1 MIVTIS
7 GTNVPKLFRESVYK
21 MRLYGNREDSR
32 NGPVRT
38 IREPAILSLW
48 NPTHRVLTDPARD
61 ANPFFHVMEFIWMM
75 SGSNDIQWISRF
87 NKQMLQYSDDGLT
100 QYGAYGHRWR
110 KHFSLDQIKKLINML
125 RKDPGDRRLVLSM
138 WDAEFDLGHT
148 GKDVPCNTQA
158 YFRVVDGLLNM
169 YVMNR
174 SNDLIWGALGAN
186 VVHMTMLH
194 ELISLAT
201 RIEMGEYSVF
211 TTNLHIYES
220 VPNFEYYNQAT
231 LDDTHDVYKRIGN
244 VYVPLLQ
251 ENESYADFVADCI
264 DLVHSY
270 SGSSPRIRTFWMRHV
285 GSEIYK
291 VWLRRKLG
299 LSFDTADIV
308 ADDWRIACNEW
319 ICRRNAKLTVGN
331 QCSNDNSSMVSR
343 QQASACVAPSSG
355 ESVPVANM
363 DNSVSDVGAA
373 PVESNLDSD
382 VREEPL

>member
-7 GTNVPKLFRESVYK
+7 GANVPKLFRESVYK
-21 MRLYGNREDSR
+21 TRLYGNKGDSR
-32 NGPVRT
+32 NGPVRS
-38 IREPAILSLW
+38 IREPVILSLW
-48 NPTHRVLTDPARD
+48 NPEHRVLTDPVRD

-75 SGSNDIQWISRF
+75 AGSNDIQWISQF
-87 NKQMLQYSDDGLT
+87 NKQMLQYSDDGKT
-100 QYGAYGHRWR
+100 QHAAYGYRWR
-110 KHFSLDQIKKLINML
+110 KHFDVDQVKKLINMI
-125 RKDPGDRRLVLSM
+125 RKNVEDRRLVLSM
-138 WDAEFDLGHT
+138 WDARVDLGNT

-158 YFRVVDGLLNM
+158 YFRIVDGMLNM

-186 VVHMTMLH
+186 IVHMTMLH
-194 ELISLAT
+194 ELIA
-201 RIEMGEYSVF
+201 RAAGVEIGEYSVF

-220 VPNFEYYNQAT
+220 VPNFDYYNSEVLSDA
-231 LDDTHDVYKRIGN
+231 HDVYRKIGN

-299 LSFDTADIV
+299 LNFDVTNIV
-308 ADDWRIACNEW
+308 ADDWRIACDEW
-319 ICRRNAKLTVGN
+319 ISRRNSAVGN
-331 QCSNDNSSMVSR
+331 FVCNDNAGLVGR
-343 QQASACVAPSSG
+343 QQAPEGVDSRFGQSNLVGNVDRSIG
-355 ESVPVANM
+355 
-363 DNSVSDVGAA
+363 DLGAA
-373 PVESNLDSD
+373 PTESGADGNVSQ
-382 VREEPL
+382 EPF